1 MITTN
6 NRWVAI
12 IWHTF
17 VALLMMQLCRLLYFY
32 YNQSHFPNVDFQQ
45 LISLMRGGYIID
57 MVAIGFGFI
66 LYYLMMIVGA
76 YLPAKIEM
84 NKWYRR
90 ICYAAYFIPFTLFAF
105 LNVSDTGY
113 YPFVLRRVNSTV
125 FSEFEGKSMF
135 GFYKDFIWEFWP
147 LTLAFFVIMII
158 GIVCFRLIKYERDP
172 NHKQPLLL
180 NIVASLLAIVFLFF
194 SMRGRWDLEGKP
206 QSMTILVPY
215 MTDYDQLPI
224 IYNSPFSLSQDPSG
238 HIEYSFYSNNE
249 LAKIFTPIYQFAP
262 IAENDSL
269 SGSMK
274 GRNVMIIL
282 LESMGKEYIGYL
294 NRDINGFPSY
304 TPFLDSLLPNTL
316 YAKYG
321 FATGKRSV
329 ESFPSVFVS
338 LPSFGGTFNDD
349 DWEMNNYQHFSTFDT
364 GLPRSLKDKGYHLK
378 FYHGDSDGVMGF
390 YSFLNKLGLQEQYTI
405 TNYLANYPDDNNIK
419 TSTWGIHDLPFEQAM
434 AEDMDNLKE
443 PFGALFF
450 SLSNHH
456 PFKLPPGFK
465 GKFKE
470 GTLPIHQTAQ
480 YADLAL
486 KEFFDK
492 IKDKPWFENTLFII
506 TADHTNQSDHPAYNN
521 LAGHAAA
528 PIAFYDPQGKLK
540 GEIKDYVVQHTD
552 ILPTLLYLLG
562 IEEPVLSY
570 GSNIFDTKA
579 EHIALNYFQGQYIF
593 FTKEITL
600 TMTPTGD
607 IKASAPVPY
616 LQTEPNKAVMPS
628 SEVQEHY
635 TRLFK
640 AIVQDYNHRVFKT
653 SFSIKDVLPPP
664 SKEE

>member
-1 MITTN
+1 MVKTS

-17 VALLMMQLCRLLYFY
+17 LAIAMMQVCRLLYFY
-32 YNQSHFPNVDFQQ
+32 YNQAFFPDVDTAQ
-45 LISLMRGGYIID
+45 LLRLMRGGYIMD
-57 MVAIGFGFI
+57 MVAVGYGFI
-66 LYYLMMIVGA
+66 LYYVMMIIGA
-76 YLPAKIEM
+76 YLPAKVEQ
-84 NKWYRR
+84 NKWYTGIRH
-90 ICYAAYFIPFTLFAF
+90 AAYFAPFTLFIF

-113 YPFVLRRVNSTV
+113 YPFVLRRVNMDV
-125 FSEFEGKSMF
+125 FSEFGDKSLLTF
-135 GFYKDFIWEFWP
+135 FKEFIIDFWS
-147 LTLAFFVIMII
+147 LTLSFFII
-158 GIVCFRLIKYERDP
+158 LGVGIILYRFVRFRRSEAKNL
-172 NHKQPLLL
+172 PLWVNIICTLL
-180 NIVASLLAIVFLFF
+180 MIVFLTF
-194 SMRGRWDLEGKP
+194 SMRGRWNFQGRP
-206 QSMTILVPY
+206 VSMSTVLPY
-215 MTDYDQLPI
+215 MSDYNQYPI
-224 IYNSPFSLSQDPSG
+224 LNNTPISLTQKPVLRQ
-238 HIEYSFYSNNE
+238 EFSFYDEEELSNIFRPMYT
-249 LAKIFTPIYQFAP
+249 AKPLSET
-262 IAENDSL
+262 DSL
-269 SGSMK
+269 FGSMR
-274 GRNVMIIL
+274 GRNVMVIL
-282 LESMGKEYIGYL
+282 MESMGKEYIGYL
-294 NRDINGFPSY
+294 NRDIEGFVTY

-316 YAKYG
+316 YAQYG

-329 ESFPSVFVS
+329 ESFPSIYSS
-338 LPSFGGTFNDD
+338 LPSFGGTFNDK
-349 DWEMNNYQHFSTFDT
+349 DWEMENYQHFSTINT
-364 GLPRSLKDKGYHLK
+364 GLPLSLKGEGYHLK
-378 FYHGDSDGVMGF
+378 FYHGDTDDALGF
-390 YSFLNKLGLQEQYTI
+390 YSFLNKLGVDEQYTES
-405 TNYLANYPDDNNIK
+405 NYLKTHPDESNVKIGL
-419 TSTWGIHDLPFEQAM
+419 WGIHDLPFEQAM

-616 LQTEPNKAVMPS
+616 LQTEPDKAVMPS

-664 SKEE
+664 EKEE